1 MAHVPLLWGQVC
13 GPGAQ
18 SYPSAEGWEHQR
30 TVVRWVSMDYRFRGY
45 GLYYK
50 FVIYVYVFYEYCKP
64 SAEGLRGVA
73 CAVVGGVIFI
83 PCKLLTIQV

>member
-1 MAHVPLLWGQVC
+1 
-13 GPGAQ
+13 
-18 SYPSAEGWEHQR
+18 
-30 TVVRWVSMDYRFRGY
+30 MDYRFRGY